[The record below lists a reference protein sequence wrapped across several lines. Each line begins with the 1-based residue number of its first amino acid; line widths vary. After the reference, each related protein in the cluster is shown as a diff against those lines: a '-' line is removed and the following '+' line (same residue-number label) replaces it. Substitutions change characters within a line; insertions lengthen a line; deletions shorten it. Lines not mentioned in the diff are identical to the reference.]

1 MRSYNVNLELY
12 DEAVMKEYRIIQ
24 RFFDMGEAEEFKEQF
39 KYKRSKILNGTIT
52 PEDLLRIA
60 ELIKIHCD

>member
-1 MRSYNVNLELY
+1 MRSYNVNLELF
-12 DEAVMKEYRIIQ
+12 DEAVHKEYRIIQ

-39 KYKRSKILNGTIT
+39 KHKRSKILNGTIT
-52 PEDLLRIA
+52 PEELLRIA